1 MRPRTQQDSVN
12 RLRRIGSRAYLD
24 QELTVQA
31 VELHPRTRRVWV
43 DGVEARRLGP
53 MEAAL
58 LAYLMERA
66 GAVVS
71 RDDLTTSVWGYP
83 EGVRTKTVDATLKNL
98 RRKLGED
105 WRRPRFITTVWG
117 RGLRFER
124 EDARS
129 EKSCA

>member
-1 MRPRTQQDSVN
+1 MRPRTQQESVN
-12 RLRRIGSRAYLD
+12 RLRRLGSRAYLD
-24 QELTVQA
+24 QELKVQA
-31 VELHPRTRRVWV
+31 IELHPRTRRVWV
-43 DGVEARRLGP
+43 DGLERPRLGP

-58 LAYLMERA
+58 LRYLMERA
-66 GAVVS
+66 GQVVS
-71 RDDLTTSVWGYP
+71 RDDLVSNVWRYP

-124 EDARS
+124 EDSRP
-129 EKSCA
+129 EQSCA

>member
-24 QELTVQA
+24 QALTVQA

-83 EGVRTKTVDATLKNL
+83 EGVRTCASVRAVASAS
-98 RRKLGED
+98 
-105 WRRPRFITTVWG
+105 TT
-117 RGLRFER
+117 
-124 EDARS
+124 
-129 EKSCA
+129 